1 MKYIVAPLIAITLAV
16 SACEGAQHGAAKFA
30 TGVQHGSLDVA
41 GAARTYRL
49 LVPAAVT
56 AGKSLPLL
64 LALHGCGVSENGD
77 NFAAVSHFDG
87 KATVNGFIVA
97 YPDGDQGC
105 WNSGSCCGPAD
116 DVSFIRD
123 LIDRMVKQYPID
135 NARVFVA
142 GYSGG
147 GAMAHRLACELAN
160 VITAVASV
168 SGAFVVTT
176 CQPARPISVLEV
188 HGTADQTTPLTGG
201 VLGVD
206 SPPVPTF
213 MSDWAQRDGCSGN
226 PVQSSSGIAKTS
238 QWTGC
243 RGNTTV
249 RLDLVSGGHHT
260 WFGSN
265 IDPVTGEPTST
276 DIVWNFF
283 SGLAT
288 AN

>member
-1 MKYIVAPLIAITLAV
+1 MKFTVAVLIAITLAV
-16 SACEGAQHGAAKFA
+16 SACGGAQPGAAKFA

-49 LVPAAVT
+49 FAPAAVT
-56 AGKSLPLL
+56 AEKTLPLL
-64 LALHGCGVSENGD
+64 LALHGCGDTENGD
-77 NFAAVSHFDG
+77 NFAAVSQFDG
-87 KATVNGFIVA
+87 KATANRFIVA
-97 YPDGDQGC
+97 YPDGDKGC
-105 WNSGSCCGPAD
+105 WNSGICCGPAD

-123 LIDRMVKQYPID
+123 LIVSLVKQYPVD
-135 NARVFVA
+135 KGRVFVA

-168 SGAFVVTT
+168 SGAFIATT

-206 SPPVPTF
+206 SPAVPTF
-213 MSDWAQRDGCSGN
+213 MSDWAQRNGCSGN
-226 PVQSSSGIAKTS
+226 PEQSSSGIAKTS
-238 QWTGC
+238 LWTRC

-249 RLDLVSGGHHT
+249 RLDLVTGGHHT
-260 WFGSN
+260 WFGSD
-265 IDPVTGEPTST
+265 IDPVTGEPTAT